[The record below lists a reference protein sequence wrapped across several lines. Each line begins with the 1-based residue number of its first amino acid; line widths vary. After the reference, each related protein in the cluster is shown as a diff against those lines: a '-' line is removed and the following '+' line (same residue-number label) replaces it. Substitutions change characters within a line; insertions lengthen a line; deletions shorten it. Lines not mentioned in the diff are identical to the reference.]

1 MQKSSESNIERNT
14 IIDVTKQNFSFGQ
27 SVYLTKNI
35 TGFREINN
43 INPDIQISWIKILSV
58 FILGIII
65 ISTSS
70 FYPSIDRIMIMI
82 GILLIIIGVFG
93 SITNILYPKE
103 YGLEITFN
111 SGDKFV
117 FINNDKESLRFII
130 NNLRTMIESEK
141 KEKANKISN
150 NYNNYLNNSVYHGNI
165 VQGEVG
171 ENVSF
176 TSNDDNSQGIHKS

>member
-70 FYPSIDRIMIMI
+70 FYPSIQQIMI
-82 GILLIIIGVFG
+82 ILGLLSIIIGVFG
-93 SITNILYPKE
+93 SITNLLYPKI
-103 YGLEITFN
+103 YGLEVTFN
-111 SGDKFV
+111 SGDKFL
-117 FINNDKESLRFII
+117 FINDKDSLRFIVD
-130 NNLRTMIESEK
+130 NLHTVMKVEK
-141 KEKANKISN
+141 EEKANKTFINNIILNDSN
-150 NYNNYLNNSVYHGNI
+150 FTGNMLQHSEI
-165 VQGEVG
+165 G

-176 TSNDDNSQGIHKS
+176 TSNDDNSQGIRKS